1 MLDGCKTIVTAV
13 RPRPGPLA
21 LMEVGMSSRSLA
33 LVSALWLAGSLV
45 GCKADPP
52 AAPPPPAVSVAPVL
66 QRDVAEWDEFS
77 GRLEAVDQVE
87 IRPRVSG
94 YIRRLTFTE
103 GREVRKGEVLF
114 EIDPRPYQ
122 ADLDRA
128 QAQLEQ
134 ARTAAEL
141 AQREVARAEKLVKV
155 QAISREEFDSR
166 TSAQA
171 NSVAAVRAAEAA
183 VETAQL
189 NLNWTSVRSPI
200 NGRVSRA
207 EVTEGNLVQAGPPDA
222 TLLTTVVALDSM
234 YLYFDSDEQT
244 YLRYSGA
251 AAAAG
256 NRGWRD
262 ARLPV
267 YLGLANETGFPH
279 EGRLDFV
286 DNRIDPASG
295 TIRTRA
301 IFANRDRRFT
311 PGLFARVKLV
321 GSKRDP
327 HAAGARRRHR
337 HRPGPQVRAASW
349 ARATAWSTARS
360 RSGACPTVSASCGRE
375 SRPATRS
382 SSMGSCGCG
391 PGVKVT
397 PTVVAMVPD
406 SSTTRDS
413 SAGQDTS
420 VAAVAER

>member
-1 MLDGCKTIVTAV
+1 MT
-13 RPRPGPLA
+13 
-21 LMEVGMSSRSLA
+21 
-33 LVSALWLAGSLV
+33 
-45 GCKADPP
+45 
-52 AAPPPPAVSVAPVL
+52 VAPVL
-66 QRDVAEWDEFS
+66 ERDVAEWDEFS
-77 GRLEAVDQVE
+77 GRLQAVDQVE

-94 YIRRLTFTE
+94 YIRRLTFQE

-141 AQREVARAEKLVKV
+141 AQREVARAEKLVNV

-171 NSVAAVRAAEAA
+171 NSAAAVQAAEAA

-189 NLNWTSVRSPI
+189 NLGWTAVRSPI
-200 NGRVSRA
+200 AGRVSRA

-222 TLLTTVVALDSM
+222 TLLTTVVSLDSI

-244 YLRYSGA
+244 YLRYSGRA
-251 AAAAG
+251 VAAG
-256 NRGWRD
+256 TRGWRD
-262 ARLPV
+262 ARSPV

-301 IFANRDRRFT
+301 IFGNRDRRFT

-321 GSKRDP
+321 GGKSVPTLLVRD
-327 HAAGARRRHR
+327 AAIGTDQDRKFVLVLAKGDSLEY
-337 HRPGPQVRAASW
+337 RPVEIGRLTDGLRIVRKGVEAGDKVVVNGLM
-349 ARATAWSTARS
+349 RVR
-360 RSGACPTVSASCGRE
+360 
-375 SRPATRS
+375 
-382 SSMGSCGCG
+382 

-413 SAGQDTS
+413 STGRDTAA
-420 VAAVAER
+420 AAVAER

>member
-1 MLDGCKTIVTAV
+1 MPV
-13 RPRPGPLA
+13 R
-21 LMEVGMSSRSLA
+21 SRA
-33 LVSALWLAGSLV
+33 MVSALWFSGLLL
-45 GCKADPP
+45 GCADKPP
-52 AAPPPPAVSVAPVL
+52 APPPPPAVSVAPVL
-66 QRDVAEWDEFS
+66 EREVAEWDEFS

-94 YIRRLTFTE
+94 YIKRLTFTE

-114 EIDPRPYQ
+114 QIDPRPYQ

-141 AQREVARAEKLVKV
+141 AQREVGRAEKLVKV
-155 QAISREEFDSR
+155 QAISREEFDTR

-183 VETAQL
+183 VETARL
-189 NLNWTSVRSPI
+189 NLGWTEVRAPI
-200 NGRVSRA
+200 AGRVSRA

-244 YLRYSGA
+244 YLRYSGR

-256 NRGWRD
+256 TRGWRD
-262 ARLPV
+262 ARFPV

-301 IFANRDRRFT
+301 IFSNRDRRFT

-321 GSKRDP
+321 GSQRAPALLVRDAAVGTDQDRKFVLVLGKGDSLEYRP
-327 HAAGARRRHR
+327 IEIGRLSDGLRIVRKGVAAGDKVVVNGLMRV
-337 HRPGPQVRAASW
+337 RPGA
-349 ARATAWSTARS
+349 
-360 RSGACPTVSASCGRE
+360 
-375 SRPATRS
+375 
-382 SSMGSCGCG
+382 
-391 PGVKVT
+391 KVT

-420 VAAVAER
+420 AAAVAER

>member
-1 MLDGCKTIVTAV
+1 M
-13 RPRPGPLA
+13 P
-21 LMEVGMSSRSLA
+21 SRLLA
-33 LVSALWLAGSLV
+33 LVSVIWFSGSLL
-45 GCKADPP
+45 GCAGKPP
-52 AAPPPPAVSVAPVL
+52 APPPPPTVSVAPVL
-66 QRDVAEWDEFS
+66 QRDIAEWDEFS

-94 YIRRLTFTE
+94 YIKRVTFTE
-103 GREVRKGEVLF
+103 GREVGKGEVLF

-122 ADLDRA
+122 ADLERA

-141 AQREVARAEKLVKV
+141 ATREVGRAQKLVNV

-166 TSAQA
+166 TSAEA
-171 NSVAAVRAAEAA
+171 NGSAAVRAAEAA
-183 VETAQL
+183 VETARL
-189 NLNWTSVRSPI
+189 NLGWTVVRSPI
-200 NGRVSRA
+200 AGRVSRA
-207 EVTEGNLVQAGPPDA
+207 EVTAGNLVQAGPPTA
-222 TLLTTVVALDSM
+222 TLLTTVVSLDPI

-244 YLRYSGA
+244 YLRYSGR

-262 ARLPV
+262 ARFPV

-301 IFANRDRRFT
+301 IFSNRDRRFT

-321 GSKRDP
+321 GSQKAPALLVRDAAIGTDQDRKFVLVLGKGDSLEYRP
-327 HAAGARRRHR
+327 VEIGRLSDGLRIVRSGVAAGDKVVVTGLMR
-337 HRPGPQVRAASW
+337 VR
-349 ARATAWSTARS
+349 
-360 RSGACPTVSASCGRE
+360 
-375 SRPATRS
+375 
-382 SSMGSCGCG
+382 

-406 SSTTRDS
+406 STGSRDS
-413 SAGQDTS
+413 SRARDS
-420 VAAVAER
+420 SNASVAER